1 MKILSGKRLPVPMG
15 YESCRIVIYKRRVV
29 IRVSPSGA
37 SIDRDLNI
45 LSLQLMKHIVAV
57 TAISQIWTSL
67 NFPDMNFTKFHFVLK
82 VKRGLDVTL
91 SKSKEGPLQVKSIEF
106 YAKSPDKK
114 VTDLERFQCGAF
126 DIGGSKLPK
135 ETKQCATGFSQIMQS
150 DWLMQVTWLG
160 LSNQNVL
167 FQQKYDNFFWLSF

>member
-1 MKILSGKRLPVPMG
+1 M
-15 YESCRIVIYKRRVV
+15 V
-29 IRVSPSGA
+29 IRVSTSGA
-37 SIDRDLNI
+37 SKDRELNI
-45 LSLQLMKHIVAV
+45 LSLSPAHETYCRSNGYFQDL
-57 TAISQIWTSL
+57 
-67 NFPDMNFTKFHFVLK
+67 NFTKFHFVLQ

-91 SKSKEGPLQVKSIEF
+91 SQSKEGPLQVKSIEF

-150 DWLMQVTWLG
+150 DWLMQVT
-160 LSNQNVL
+160 
-167 FQQKYDNFFWLSF
+167 

>member
-37 SIDRDLNI
+37 SKDRELNI
-45 LSLQLMKHIVAV
+45 LSLSPAHE
-57 TAISQIWTSL
+57 TYCRS
-67 NFPDMNFTKFHFVLK
+67 NGYFPDMNFTKFHFVLK

-150 DWLMQVTWLG
+150 DWLMQVT
-160 LSNQNVL
+160 
-167 FQQKYDNFFWLSF
+167 

>member
-15 YESCRIVIYKRRVV
+15 YESCRIVIYNRRVV
-29 IRVSPSGA
+29 IRVSTSGA
-37 SIDRDLNI
+37 SKDRELNI
-45 LSLQLMKHIVAV
+45 LSLSPAHE
-57 TAISQIWTSL
+57 TYCRS
-67 NFPDMNFTKFHFVLK
+67 NGYFPDMNFTKFHFVLK

-150 DWLMQVTWLG
+150 DWLIQVT
-160 LSNQNVL
+160 
-167 FQQKYDNFFWLSF
+167 